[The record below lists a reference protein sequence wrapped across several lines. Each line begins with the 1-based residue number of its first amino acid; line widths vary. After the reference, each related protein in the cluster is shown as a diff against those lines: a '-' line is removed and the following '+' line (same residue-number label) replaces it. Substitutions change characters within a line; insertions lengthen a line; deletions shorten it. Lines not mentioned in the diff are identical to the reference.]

1 MHTFRFA
8 TLADAP
14 ALRDFSERMFVTTYG
29 QFNTPENLA
38 MYVGKAFQIQQYLD
52 DLSQANVMFIIA
64 EENNKILAYCKL
76 NIGKPLETNLSKK
89 AIEISRFYVDVPF
102 QGKGLAQ
109 ELMKECL
116 TWAQAQEVDI
126 VWLAVWQLYPKAIR
140 FYEKCGFHIVGTTTF
155 ILGTDIQDD
164 YLMEISCQTN
174 N

>member
-1 MHTFRFA
+1 MPTFRFA
-8 TLADAP
+8 TLSDAQ
-14 ALRDFSERMFVTTYG
+14 ALRNFSERMFVTTYG
-29 QFNTPENLA
+29 QFNTPENMA

-52 DLSQANVMFIIA
+52 DLAQSNVKFIIA
-64 EENNKILAYCKL
+64 EENDKLLAYCKL
-76 NIGKPLETNLSKK
+76 NIGKPLEINPTKK

-116 TWAQAQEVDI
+116 TWAQAQEVAL
-126 VWLAVWQLYPKAIR
+126 VWLAVWQLYPKAVR
-140 FYEKCGFHIVGTTTF
+140 FYEKCGFQIVGITNF
-155 ILGTDIQDD
+155 VLGTDVQDD